1 MSMDFIP
8 CYKLCNM
15 GDEKYQSYEYI
26 LDCAKKDVINAEVL
40 LEERESR
47 LEWLEK
53 CKTVE
58 TKELYSGF
66 LLDFKVGVGESKSSA
81 IIGDGRSK
89 PAYDNNNYDT
99 AFFYVE
105 NYFFTDSQ
113 KEIITTYLKSEY
125 NVKLVKFVKG

>member
-1 MSMDFIP
+1 MR
-8 CYKLCNM
+8 
-15 GDEKYQSYEYI
+15 DEKYQSYEYI
-26 LDCAKKDVINAEVL
+26 LDCAKTDVKNS
-40 LEERESR
+40 EETLKQRKSS
-47 LEWLEK
+47 LKWLEK
-53 CKTVE
+53 CKTIE

-66 LLDFKVGVGESKSSA
+66 LLNFKVGVGESKSNA

-89 PAYDNNNYDT
+89 PAYDSNNYST

-125 NVKLVKFVKG
+125 KVKLVEFVKG

>member
-1 MSMDFIP
+1 MR
-8 CYKLCNM
+8 
-15 GDEKYQSYEYI
+15 DEKYQSYEYI
-26 LDCAKKDVINAEVL
+26 LDCAKQDLANTKES
-40 LEERESR
+40 LEKRTSR

-66 LLDFKVGVGESKSSA
+66 LLDFKVGIGESKSSA

-89 PAYDNNNYDT
+89 PAYDNNDYST

-125 NVKLVKFVKG
+125 KVSLVKFIRD

>member
-8 CYKLCNM
+8 CYKLWNM
-15 GDEKYQSYEYI
+15 RDEKYQSYEYI
-26 LDCAKKDVINAEVL
+26 LDCAKTDVISAEDL
-40 LEERESR
+40 LEERRSR

-66 LLDFKVGVGESKSSA
+66 LLDFKVDIGESKSRA

-89 PAYDNNNYDT
+89 PAYDNNDYDT

-113 KEIITTYLKSEY
+113 KEIITTFLKSEY
-125 NVKLVKFVKG
+125 KVKLVKFLKG

>member
-1 MSMDFIP
+1 MVFIP
-8 CYKLCNM
+8 CYKLWDM
-15 GDEKYQSYEYI
+15 RDEKYQSYEYI
-26 LDCAKKDVINAEVL
+26 LDCAKTDVKNS
-40 LEERESR
+40 EETLKQRKSS
-47 LEWLEK
+47 LQWLEK
-53 CKTVE
+53 CKTIE

-66 LLDFKVGVGESKSSA
+66 LLNFKVGVGESKSNA

-89 PAYDNNNYDT
+89 PAYDNNDYDT

-125 NVKLVKFVKG
+125 KVKIVKFIKG